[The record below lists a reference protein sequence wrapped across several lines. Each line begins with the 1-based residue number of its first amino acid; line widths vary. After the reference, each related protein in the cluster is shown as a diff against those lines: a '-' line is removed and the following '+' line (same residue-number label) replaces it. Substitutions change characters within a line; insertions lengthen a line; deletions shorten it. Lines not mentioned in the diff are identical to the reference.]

1 MKALALAAAIAASL
15 GTGIAA
21 SRAEAATPAAAPI
34 APSYADL
41 ATLADAAP
49 LTLRARVKSQIVVPP
64 ERAPGLR
71 AGHARLY
78 VEAQTVALLAGK
90 TAVPESIRYLVD
102 VPLDAKGKVPKLKK
116 QEVLLFARP
125 VAGRPGELQLVSP
138 AAQLAWSADTDSRLR
153 PILAALAAPDVRPRI
168 TGVRD
173 VLSSS
178 GNLVG
183 ESETQI
189 FLATP
194 DGSPAALT
202 VIRRPGMAP
211 RWGVSWTELVD
222 QSARPV
228 EAESIAWFRLACAL
242 PPRLPASSDLGA
254 DPADRARAA
263 EDYRFVVEQL
273 GPCTRNLR

>member
-1 MKALALAAAIAASL
+1 MKAHALAAALASL
-15 GTGIAA
+15 ATAA
-21 SRAEAATPAAAPI
+21 LPASAATGSAARVAPTY
-34 APSYADL
+34 SDL
-41 ATLADAAP
+41 ASLADAAP
-49 LTLRARVKSQIVVPP
+49 LTLRARVKNQAVVAP
-64 ERAPGLR
+64 ERAPGVD

-78 VEAQTVALLAGK
+78 VEAETLALIAGK
-90 TAVPESIRYLVD
+90 TAVPGSIRYLVD
-102 VPLDAKGKVPKLKK
+102 VPLDAKGKVPRLRK

-125 VAGRPGELQLVSP
+125 VSGRPSELQLVSP
-138 AAQLAWSADTDSRLR
+138 AAQLPWSPDTDSRLR
-153 PILAALAAPDVRPRI
+153 PILAALAAPDARPRI

-194 DGSPAALT
+194 DSSPAALT

-228 EAESIAWFRLACAL
+228 EPDTIAWFRLACSL
-242 PPRLPASSDLGA
+242 PPSLPGSSNLGA

-263 EDYRFVVEQL
+263 EDYRFVIEQL
-273 GPCTRNLR
+273 GPCARNLR